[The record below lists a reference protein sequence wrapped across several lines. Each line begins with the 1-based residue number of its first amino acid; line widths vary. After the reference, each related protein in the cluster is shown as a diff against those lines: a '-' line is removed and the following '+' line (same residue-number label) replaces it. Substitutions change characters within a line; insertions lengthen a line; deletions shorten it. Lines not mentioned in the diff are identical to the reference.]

1 VTNETLRK
9 QNQRFR
15 DQTGMNM
22 SLYGSPYVQQ
32 TQSATLTE
40 TLINQA
46 REEIEMDKKA
56 LNEAET
62 KSMIIIRVIWL
73 PEFYATF

>member
-9 QNQRFR
+9 QNQRFC

-40 TLINQA
+40 TLIVQ
-46 REEIEMDKKA
+46 EEIVR
-56 LNEAET
+56 T
-62 KSMIIIRVIWL
+62 QKSIVDL
-73 PEFYATF
+73 DDEQVLFLK